1 MNHTCWKL
9 SREHRAAEDCVEPS
23 EMVAEREQIRLALAL
38 GQLVYDRRV
47 ALGLTQSALGERL
60 GMAADKVEAVE
71 LGGLLPITAD
81 LLIRLAAALDVT
93 VDLHVGSDESNTV
106 SFDEHAA

>member
-1 MNHTCWKL
+1 
-9 SREHRAAEDCVEPS
+9 
-23 EMVAEREQIRLALAL
+23 
-38 GQLVYDRRV
+38 
-47 ALGLTQSALGERL
+47 
-60 GMAADKVEAVE
+60 MAADKVEAVE